1 MFLFHPLITIVALFV
16 LNIFL
21 PIVVLI
27 FQLWFL
33 LAFKFCLPPGI
44 SVSAGLQAELNAL
57 PPQGSADVNAS
68 VEVDLNGD
76 GVKETTKTAQQLNS
90 DLKQGLNGT
99 PGLEGMIE
107 ATNELLSGKLSGK
120 LDSLSNAP
128 LVELAGNFVSLDRLP
143 DKLDA
148 ESLTQVDF
156 TASFNTRSAARR
168 RAWHEQHPRLSRTGW
183 SVPLNPAFAGGLAY
197 AAGPEKVRQSIH
209 LILDTEPGERIM
221 RPDFGCGL
229 RRYLMKPNT
238 TATAR

>member
-1 MFLFHPLITIVALFV
+1 M
-16 LNIFL
+16 
-21 PIVVLI
+21 
-27 FQLWFL
+27 
-33 LAFKFCLPPGI
+33 
-44 SVSAGLQAELNAL
+44 
-57 PPQGSADVNAS
+57 
-68 VEVDLNGD
+68 
-76 GVKETTKTAQQLNS
+76 
-90 DLKQGLNGT
+90 
-99 PGLEGMIE
+99 
-107 ATNELLSGKLSGK
+107 
-120 LDSLSNAP
+120 
-128 LVELAGNFVSLDRLP
+128 P

-238 TATAR
+238 TATRALIQREVALALKLWEPRIDVHTCRSRRAMNRRWC